1 MKKIKTIIAISM
13 VKNEMDIIESFVRHT
28 LTFADK
34 MIISDHM
41 SSDRTR
47 EILDAL
53 VAEGLPVIL
62 HDIHQAMQVQFEKT
76 NEMLAE
82 ALEQGAD
89 LVLPL
94 DADEFIL
101 PAKDGHTVRSELE
114 ALDAEQV
121 YDMRARRFAP
131 REPHKDEDKFLLS
144 RPLYQGTGWDMYISQ
159 KVLVG
164 AEAARRY
171 ELSITFGNH
180 ACFEHGDPNQLHGT
194 LPLDTVVL
202 AHVYWRSHEQI
213 AAKQLL
219 KIVNIKAR
227 MSACNLCIGDDR
239 KIIRQLE
246 QKSPIEFTTE
256 GMESYEPA
264 RLPSLPCPQLRYSHD
279 VRPDPLVS
287 LLHTSLALA
296 EDHSELLAL
305 RKELPAT
312 IVVPYLGEEAPWRLS
327 LTSAQQEVYPYKEI
341 IVPILSGDLPAAEKE
356 KLAAESILV
365 LEAPAAEKREQAL
378 LKKLAATAKG
388 AYVAWL
394 LPGETSHPKRVQAML
409 TSMVLQEFSY
419 PIYLSN
425 VQRAEA
431 YEFYMPYF
439 NPPKN
444 EDKLFSDTT
453 RAHLWQ
459 MMLSLGCYP
468 SRGLAGVLCRRDL
481 MDACGWL
488 ADCFLDGEPLRMSMW
503 KRLLTTEIPN
513 ASQFDDTI
521 IILGVDYTGALP
533 KATMEEYVRHQI
545 ELRVLLEK
553 DDAFLSR
560 EQKHRKLLSWKAR
573 GHMIRDE
580 VAKKHCNTSTLPWQ
594 IYDGLL
600 AQS

>member
-1 MKKIKTIIAISM
+1 MGKIKKIITISI

-28 LTFADK
+28 LTFADQ
-34 MIISDHM
+34 MIITDHL
-41 SSDRTR
+41 SSDKTR

-53 VAEGLPVIL
+53 AAEGLPIVL
-62 HDIHQAMQVQFEKT
+62 HEAHQAMQVQFEKT

-82 ALEQGAD
+82 ALALGAD

-101 PAKDGHTVRSELE
+101 PAEDGHTVRGELE
-114 ALDAEQV
+114 ALDSEQT
-121 YDMRARRFAP
+121 YEMRARRFAP
-131 REPHKDEDKFLLS
+131 REPDKDEDKFLLA
-144 RPLYQGTGWDMYISQ
+144 RPLYQGTGWDMYIKQ
-159 KVLVG
+159 KILVG
-164 AEAARRY
+164 AAAARKH
-171 ELSITFGNH
+171 ELGITFGNH
-180 ACFEHGDPNQLHGT
+180 ACFEHGDPNQLHGSF
-194 LPLDTVVL
+194 LLDTVVL
-202 AHVYWRSHEQI
+202 AHFFWRSHEQI

-219 KIVNIKAR
+219 KLVNIKAR
-227 MSACNLCIGDDR
+227 MSACNLCLGDDR
-239 KIIRQLE
+239 KIIRQFE
-246 QKSPIEFTTE
+246 QNRPIDFTTE

-264 RLPSLPCPQLRYSHD
+264 KLPSLPCPKLRYSQD
-279 VRPDPLVS
+279 IRPNPLVS

-305 RKELPAT
+305 RKEIPAT
-312 IVVPYLGEEAPWRLS
+312 IVVPYLGEEEPWRLS
-327 LTSAQQEVYPYKEI
+327 LASAEQEIYPYKEI
-341 IVPILSGDLPAAEKE
+341 IIPVLSGHLPGAEKK
-356 KLAAESILV
+356 KLTAKSILV
-365 LEAPAAEKREQAL
+365 IDAPDAENREQAVL
-378 LKKLAATAKG
+378 QKLAATAKG

-419 PIYLSN
+419 PLYLSN
-425 VQRAEA
+425 VQSAEA

-444 EDKLFSDTT
+444 EDKLFSGTT

-533 KATMEEYVRHQI
+533 KATMEDYVRHQI

-573 GHMIRDE
+573 GRMIRDE
-580 VAKKHCNTSTLPWQ
+580 AAKKHCNTATLPWQ